1 MPTDKPS
8 FLLIHGAWH
17 GASTWRRLAPLLEA
31 RGHIVRAYDLPGAGA
46 QAKQPASYLRQP
58 RDNEAFAA
66 EPTLNAGVTQ
76 DDRTQAAI
84 GWIEDMHRETG
95 LPVIP
100 VGHSLGGV
108 TVTGVAQA
116 RPELVHAAVYL
127 AAYMVPPGQV
137 PAKIRALPSMSG
149 SLIGLLGRGDPLKT
163 GASRID
169 PRNPDPA
176 YRELLRRAFY
186 GDVDEATLDDELS
199 LLHCDEPVSA
209 LTSPSDMTRERFG
222 SVPRHYIRTANDASV
237 MPAAQDHLIAA
248 VDAAMGN
255 ATLLHTLPSA
265 HSPHVT
271 QPAALAA
278 LLCAIAADV

>member
-17 GASTWRRLAPLLEA
+17 GASTWRHLAPLLEA

-46 QAKQPASYLRQP
+46 HAKQPASYLRQP
-58 RDNEAFAA
+58 RDNETFAA
-66 EPTLNAGVTQ
+66 EPTLNTGISQ

-84 GWIEDMHRETG
+84 GWIEDMHRQTG

-127 AAYMVPPGQV
+127 AAYLVPPGQV
-137 PAKIRALPSMSG
+137 PAKIRAHPTMNN
-149 SLIGLLGRGDPLKT
+149 SLIGLLSRSDPLKT

-169 PRNPDPA
+169 PRSPDPA
-176 YRELLRRAFY
+176 YRDLLRYAFY
-186 GDVDEATLDDELS
+186 GDIDDAALDGELS

-209 LTSPSDMTRERFG
+209 LVAPSEMTRERFG
-222 SVPRHYIRTANDASV
+222 SVPRHYIRTASDASM
-237 MPAAQDHLIAA
+237 MPIAQDHLISA
-248 VDAAMGN
+248 VDVAMGN
-255 ATLLHTLPSA
+255 ATIVHTLSSG

>member
-1 MPTDKPS
+1 MPTEKPS

-17 GASTWRRLAPLLEA
+17 GAFTWRRLAPLLEA
-31 RGHIVRAYDLPGAGA
+31 RGHVVRAYDLPGAGA

-66 EPTLNAGVTQ
+66 EPTLNSGVTQ

-84 GWIEDMHRETG
+84 AWIEDMHRQTG
-95 LPVIP
+95 LPVIT

-108 TVTGVAQA
+108 TLTGVAQA

-137 PAKIRALPSMSG
+137 PAKIRALPSMNG
-149 SLIGLLGRGDPLKT
+149 SLVSLLGKGDPLKT

-186 GDVDEATLDDELS
+186 GAIDEAALDDELS

-209 LTSPSDMTRERFG
+209 LTSPSEMTRERFG
-222 SVPRHYIRTANDASV
+222 RVPRHYIRTANDSTM
-237 MPAAQDHLIAA
+237 MPAAQDHLIST

-255 ATLLHTLPSA
+255 ATTLHTLSSD

-278 LLCAIAADV
+278 LLSSIAANV

>member
-1 MPTDKPS
+1 MLTDKPS
-8 FLLIHGAWH
+8 FLLVHGAWH
-17 GASTWRRLAPLLEA
+17 GASTWRHLAPLLEA

-46 QAKQPASYLRQP
+46 QAKQPASYLRLP
-58 RDNEAFAA
+58 RDNETFAA
-66 EPTLNAGVTQ
+66 EPTLNAGITQ
-76 DDRTQAAI
+76 DDRTRAAI
-84 GWIEDMHRETG
+84 GWIEDMHRQTG

-127 AAYMVPPGQV
+127 AAYLVPPGQV

-149 SLIGLLGRGDPLKT
+149 SLIGLPSRGDPLKT

-186 GDVDEATLDDELS
+186 GDIDEAALDDELS
-199 LLHCDEPVSA
+199 LLHCDEPVAA
-209 LTSPSDMTRERFG
+209 LTAPSEMTRERFG
-222 SVPRHYIRTANDASV
+222 SVPRHYIRTAGDASM
-237 MPAAQDHLIAA
+237 MPGAQDHLISA
-248 VDAAMGN
+248 VDATMGN
-255 ATLLHTLPSA
+255 ATTLHTLPSG

-271 QPAALAA
+271 QPASLAE
-278 LLCAIAADV
+278 LLCAIAANV